1 MWAEFKLRRGV
12 ALVRDPV
19 WWHPGLLGC
28 NSDASRPDERADGGT
43 IERGFGGNALHFYF
57 FGAWTDEEVRFLD
70 ISTLELIAAGFLLL
84 VAHLSGVTRTR
95 MIMRCD
101 NEAACRVVNDHAADS
116 VAMAE
121 ALVWFESVQLH
132 VGVDVLLHHIAGKD
146 NTVAD
151 DLSRDEVERAVRDLR
166 RMSGAV
172 PVHCEVPP
180 EWRDISVVLKAAR
193 RATRA

>member
-1 MWAEFKLRRGV
+1 
-12 ALVRDPV
+12 
-19 WWHPGLLGC
+19 
-28 NSDASRPDERADGGT
+28 
-43 IERGFGGNALHFYF
+43 
-57 FGAWTDEEVRFLD
+57 
-70 ISTLELIAAGFLLL
+70 
-84 VAHLSGVTRTR
+84 

-132 VGVDVLLHHIAGKD
+132 VGVEVLLHHIAGKD

-193 RATRA
+193 RAARA